1 MESKIL
7 AAQEFAAKVGEMSGN
22 QLVAQRLEAMATFRA
37 YAGDGFLPDNFVQQ
51 VKFREVRVPGPLNF
65 TSNLTVAATTAFAD
79 FTPGWTY
86 QNPTDRFCI
95 VWAAGYEVHNI
106 VASAAGTM
114 PADGPIRQLRS
125 KGSLT
130 FHPPYGKQIQRSY
143 AEHDLGPIDINVDT
157 ITTLVG
163 AAQAQ
168 RNLRERL
175 QEMVVDGVP
184 LFVLAPNDT
193 VTTDF
198 GGLSG
203 VTVGDSVSGVQLTQY
218 FLCEEYVMA

>member
-7 AAQEFAAKVGEMSGN
+7 VAQEFAAKVGEMSGN
-22 QLVAQRLEAMATFRA
+22 QLVAQRLEAMAIFRA

-86 QNPTDRFCI
+86 QNPTDRFSI
-95 VWAAGYEVHNI
+95 VWAAGYEMHNI

-114 PADGPIRQLRS
+114 PADGPQRQLRS
-125 KGSLT
+125 LGSLT
-130 FHPPYGKQIQRSY
+130 FHPPYGKQIARAY
-143 AEHDLGPIDINVDT
+143 AEHDLGTIDINVDT

-203 VTVGDSVSGVQLTQY
+203 VTVADSVSGVQLTQY
-218 FLCEEYVMA
+218 FLVEEYVMA